1 MKKLWGFVNFIGLIL
16 VAVGFFTHEVV
27 LMQNQLHGIDIQ
39 PAQTFVRLVV
49 CAVKDIGK
57 RRTDGAGLRLRAL
70 RL

>member
-1 MKKLWGFVNFIGLIL
+1 MIGRRNFVA
-16 VAVGFFTHEVV
+16 AVDIVIV
-27 LMQNQLHGIDIQ
+27 LMQKQLHGIDIQ
-39 PAQTFVRLVV
+39 PAQTLVRLVV